1 MHEIKPYFSE
11 NEIHDLANKFKILS
25 EPSRLKILRLLFG
38 GEKCVTDIIEATG
51 LMQANVSKQLKVL
64 QMNNLLGCR
73 PQGLKRYYR
82 VTDTTVKQICD
93 LLCNTSEIRT

>member
-1 MHEIKPYFSE
+1 MHEIEPYFSE
-11 NEIHDLANKFKILS
+11 SEIGDLANKFKILS
-25 EPSRLKILRLLFG
+25 EPSRLKILRLLFE

-64 QMNNLLGCR
+64 QMNNILGCR

-82 VTDTTVKQICD
+82 VTDATVKQICN
-93 LLCNTSEIRT
+93 LLCDTAETCT